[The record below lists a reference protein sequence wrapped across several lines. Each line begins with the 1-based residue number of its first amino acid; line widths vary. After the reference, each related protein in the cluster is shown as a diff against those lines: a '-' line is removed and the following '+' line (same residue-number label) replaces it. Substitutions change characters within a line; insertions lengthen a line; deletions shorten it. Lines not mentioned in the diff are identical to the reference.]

1 MVQQHNIFIII
12 RNSISRLAIIL
23 VLKIIHL
30 SHMVSAKKRNRSII
44 RIILY
49 LIPSIFAVSCV
60 ETVVMDPLEEM
71 PAVVNCVLTRKRD
84 PGKNDVIPVQTL
96 NLFYAKRPSDKEYL
110 AISDAVVKVSGAGE
124 TYDFTWDGEQWTSTF
139 LPEFDTEYS
148 LEVSLPDGNRLSA
161 SIVVPKNMLLSGT
174 SVYSSTYNFSSAK
187 YYSIQPSGEAF
198 IWITGVED
206 RPEIS
211 HFCTNHSGAD
221 DSNIINNI
229 WQDLPI
235 AKSVRDNFSKILDN
249 NFELADKDFWM
260 KFGRQCLDLPIHKDY
275 LRIHH
280 YASFD
285 NGISEPLIQIYR
297 YGDEGS
303 VNLTMAEGFILAAD
317 LIDAMPPPPESIG
330 MPVSYCLPVRTY
342 FLSGEYDLYL
352 SKIIGRGFHKDEL
365 AAMYSMDENYTN
377 IEGGLGI
384 FGAMYYS
391 DYVY

>member
-1 MVQQHNIFIII
+1 M
-12 RNSISRLAIIL
+12 LT
-23 VLKIIHL
+23 
-30 SHMVSAKKRNRSII
+30 
-44 RIILY
+44 RIISVKKMNRKLTNV
-49 LIPSIFAVSCV
+49 LFAIASSMLVVSCV
-60 ETVVMDPLEEM
+60 EPIVMDPLEEM
-71 PAVVNCVLTRKRD
+71 PVVVNCVLTRERD

-110 AISDAVVKVSGAGE
+110 TISDAVVKVSGAGQ
-124 TYDFTWDGEQWTSTF
+124 TYDFTWDGERWTSTF
-139 LPEFDTEYS
+139 LPDFGTEYS

-161 SIVVPKNMLLSGT
+161 RTVVPMKMSLSGT
-174 SVYSSTYNFSSAK
+174 PVYSGRTCTSSAK

-198 IWITGVED
+198 IWITGMED

-211 HFCTNHSGAD
+211 HFCTNHPGTD

-235 AKSVRDNFSKILDN
+235 AKSVRDNYNIILN
-249 NFELADKDFWM
+249 SYYEPADKDFWM
-260 KFGRQCLDLPIHKDY
+260 KFGRQCLDLPVHKDY

-285 NGISEPLIQIYR
+285 NGISEPLIQKLR
-297 YGDEGS
+297 YGSGDEAP
-303 VNLTMAEGFILAAD
+303 VNSTMAEGFVLAAD
-317 LIDAMPPPPESIG
+317 LIDAVPPPPGSIG
-330 MPVSYCLPVRTY
+330 LLTGYLLPIRTC

-352 SKIIGRGFHKDEL
+352 SKIIERGFHKDEL
-365 AAMYSMDENYTN
+365 AAMYSMDQNYTN

-391 DYVY
+391 DYVD